1 VNSEGAAEP
10 HASSAAQHRAAG
22 RSARKALPRADA
34 GSWTPSPD
42 RPDPVEVLRAQEATR
57 VPELL
62 PVRHERMIAS
72 PFAFFRGAD
81 AIMAS
86 DLATGGRSGLLVQC
100 CGDAHLANFGGFAA
114 PDRALVF
121 DINDFDETHPG
132 PFEWDVMRL
141 AASLEIAARA
151 RSANRKASRA
161 IVEHAVCTYRT
172 AMRRFASMSDLDVWY
187 TRLDVSAV
195 LKRWRRDLP
204 ATEIARLDRW
214 IAKGG
219 AKDSLKAFAKL
230 TRRVN
235 GEVRIVSDPPLVVPL
250 DELLPGVQADRLRD
264 RLNAQIG
271 AYLRSIPTDRRR
283 LLQRFR
289 LVDFARKVVGVG
301 SVGMQA
307 WIALLVGADDGSPL
321 FLQIKEA
328 DSSVLERY
336 TRKSEFANHGRRVVE
351 GQRLLQAAS
360 DILLGWSRTSAD
372 DGGGDYYVRQLW
384 DRKMSPHVDVMSDQ
398 ILKVYGEMCGW
409 ALARG
414 HARSGDR
421 IAIAAYLGSSG
432 VFDRALASFASVYA
446 DQNQSDYEKMR
457 AAVRAA
463 KLGPSQQIGAKP

>member
-1 VNSEGAAEP
+1 
-10 HASSAAQHRAAG
+10 
-22 RSARKALPRADA
+22 
-34 GSWTPSPD
+34 
-42 RPDPVEVLRAQEATR
+42 
-57 VPELL
+57 
-62 PVRHERMIAS
+62 
-72 PFAFFRGAD
+72 
-81 AIMAS
+81 MAS
-86 DLATGGRSGLLVQC
+86 DLATGTQSGLLVQC

-151 RSANRKASRA
+151 HSASRKASRG
-161 IVEHAVCTYRT
+161 IVEHAVRTYRK
-172 AMRRFASMSDLDVWY
+172 AMRRFATISDLDLWY
-187 TRLDVSAV
+187 ARLDVPAV
-195 LKRWRRDLP
+195 LKRWRRAMP
-204 ATEIARLDRW
+204 TTEIARLDRW

-219 AKDSLKAFAKL
+219 AKDSLKALEKL
-230 TRRVN
+230 TSHVN

-250 DELLPGVQADRLRD
+250 DELLPGDQADRLRD
-264 RLNAQIG
+264 RLSAQIRT
-271 AYLRSIPTDRRR
+271 YLRSIPNDRRR

-301 SVGMQA
+301 SVGMQS

-321 FLQIKEA
+321 FLQVKEA

-360 DILLGWSRTSAD
+360 DILLGWSRASAD

-384 DRKMSPHVDVMSDQ
+384 DRKLSPHVDVLSDD
-398 ILKVYGEMCGW
+398 ILKVYAEMCGW

-421 IAIAAYLGSSG
+421 IAIAAYLGSSN
-432 VFDRALASFASVYA
+432 VFDRALSLFASVYA
-446 DQNQSDYEKMR
+446 DQNQRDYESVA
-457 AAVRAA
+457 AAVHAG
-463 KLGPSQQIGAKP
+463 KLGAAG